1 MTITVNSIELVEE
14 LKVCIKA
21 KLVPM
26 VVGSPGVG
34 KSSIIAQVADH
45 FKLKLIDIRL
55 AQCDPCDLNG
65 VPYVKDGIASWTP
78 FNVFPLEDSSIP
90 EGYKGWLIL
99 FDEMNSAPLSVQS
112 SAYKIVLDRYVGQH
126 KLHKNVVMV
135 CAGNLST
142 DKAVVNRLSTAMQS
156 RLIHLHLEL
165 ENEHWLNWAIGKID
179 YRIISYIEFSPIS
192 LNTFKPNHDEYT
204 FASART
210 WEFVSKLITGIDRP
224 SLALICGAVGESEGR
239 KFYGYC
245 QIFNDLPTIK
255 DILSKPETSHVP
267 TEPSTLYAIS
277 GLLTEHLKESNAV
290 VLLKYISRLPIEF
303 GVITLRNII
312 KRYPDS
318 ITYPA
323 IKDWMKTYSKELFL

>member
-14 LKVCIKA
+14 LKICIKA
-21 KLVPM
+21 KLVAN
-26 VVGSPGVG
+26 VLGSPGIG
-34 KSSIIAQVADH
+34 KSSIIAQVADY

-65 VPYVKDGIASWTP
+65 MPYVKDGIASWTP
-78 FNVFPLEDSSIP
+78 FNVFPLEDSPIP

-112 SAYKIVLDRYVGQH
+112 ATYKIVLDRYVGQH

-135 CAGNLST
+135 CAGNLAS

-165 ENEHWLNWAIGKID
+165 EHEHWLNWAIGKID
-179 YRIISYIEFSPIS
+179 YRIISYIEFSPSS

-210 WEFVSKLITGIDRP
+210 WEFVSKIITGIDKP
-224 SLALICGAVGESEGR
+224 SLALICGAIGEAEGR

-245 QIFNDLPTIK
+245 QIFNDLPTMK
-255 DILSKPETSHVP
+255 DILSKPESTHIP

-277 GLLTEHLKESNAV
+277 GLLCEHLKESNAE
-290 VLLKYISRLPIEF
+290 VLLKYVSRLPKEF
-303 GVITLRNII
+303 QFITMQNVL
-312 KRYPDS
+312 K
-318 ITYPA
+318 
-323 IKDWMKTYSKELFL
+323 KDKSFLQTKEYFNWNKEYSKVLI